1 MVRSVKLAG
10 RALSLAGGML
20 VIKGAMGTVVAQCT
34 DAGLIVPVIAVTGLA
49 VFDIATAP
57 ASVRRYNRGP
67 VAVAP
72 YVNRRDRSY
81 GVSVSLSY
89 GRSRPVLL
97 GPVPRLRT
105 WPADSVRRQKSP
117 GVALGLSL
125 GSTVV
130 PMVAGVG
137 LNNGGGAA
145 LFLAGAIVGPSV
157 GHFYAG
163 QVLRGLGTMALRGTA
178 TLIWVNTLVKC
189 ID

>member
-1 MVRSVKLAG
+1 MVRSVKQAV
-10 RALSLAGGML
+10 RALALAGGVL
-20 VIKGAMGTVVAQCT
+20 AIESGASVGAQCT

-57 ASVRRYNRGP
+57 ASARRYNRGP

-72 YVNRRDRSY
+72 YVNPRDRSY
-81 GVSVSLSY
+81 GVSFSLSY

-130 PMVAGVG
+130 PMAAGAG
-137 LNNGGGAA
+137 LRNGGGAVV
-145 LFLAGAIVGPSV
+145 FLAGVIVGPSV
-157 GHFYAG
+157 GHLYAG
-163 QVLRGLGTMALRGTA
+163 QVWRGLGTMALRGAATA
-178 TLIWVNTLVKC
+178 AWINTLVDC